1 MKNLRQKSGFQMIS
15 KLKILKYKN
24 QKGITTKE
32 QNNGESSE
40 INNERKIQF
49 KSNLK

>member
-1 MKNLRQKSGFQMIS
+1 M
-15 KLKILKYKN
+15 LKYKN

-49 KSNLK
+49 KKCEFKSKNKSSLS